1 MAKPSRI
8 QRPTTS
14 APAAPPSPT
23 PPDTPKTSLLDA
35 APWRIA
41 LVLAALHLVLAVI
54 AFNPS
59 PYFGGDNGAYYALGR
74 ALAERHAYLSLW
86 EPGAPPHT
94 QYPPVFPAMIA
105 VLWMLGFQGFMT
117 MKVLVLVCSVIAVG
131 LTYLWLRRT
140 TTPGIALGATALLA
154 VMPGVLELSHIEL
167 SDIPA
172 WVFTM
177 LALWA
182 STHMAGT
189 AERERLGGDDRR
201 HGLWLGLFV
210 AGVVLGNFTRSAGLP
225 LVVAAFAWL
234 ALRRRWRD
242 LGVLAGVFIPCFFL
256 WWLWGKMNGGAGYV
270 GYLWFV
276 DPYRPQMGTVGV
288 MEMLGR
294 VWLNIKRY
302 TGIHLPVLLTWV
314 ADPMPLLG
322 GSVFLLAII
331 GWARRLRRPGL
342 AEVWLIPYLGLLLVW
357 PSTWSGERFLLPLL
371 PALFCWGAEAAR
383 DVGGRLGGTRA
394 ARWVPLAA
402 GVVLLLMAARGIRA
416 VGTAGRACS
425 RMYTEGDAF
434 PCMAPEYHDLLAIA
448 AQARGRLPEGSA
460 VISRKATLFYA
471 ISGYPGDT
479 YPLSANPDTFLA
491 FAARKGARYVVYD
504 QIRDLAPLY
513 LHPVLLARR
522 DDFCVI
528 NGFVLPSAALLRIE
542 VGGPRRA
549 GVAENSFRGCPVVPP
564 TPAPP

>member
-1 MAKPSRI
+1 MANPSRSP
-8 QRPTTS
+8 RKKS
-14 APAAPPSPT
+14 RASAAPP
-23 PPDTPKTSLLDA
+23 PPPPRAAPRTSLLEA

-41 LVLAALHLVLAVI
+41 LAVAGLYLVLAIV

-105 VLWMLGFQGFMT
+105 VLWVLGFQGFT
-117 MKVLVLVCSVIAVG
+117 AMKVLVMVCSVIAVG
-131 LTYLWLRRT
+131 LSYLWLRRT
-140 TTPGIALGATALLA
+140 TTPGIALGAAVLLA
-154 VMPGVLELSHIEL
+154 LMPGVIELSHIEL
-167 SDIPA
+167 SDMPA
-172 WVFTM
+172 WAFTM

-182 STHMAGT
+182 STHLAGSP
-189 AERERLGGDDRR
+189 ERERLGDERR

-242 LGVLAGVFIPCFFL
+242 LAVLAAVFLPCFFL
-256 WWLWGKMNGGAGYV
+256 WWLWGKLNGGAGYL
-270 GYLWFV
+270 GYLWLI
-276 DPYRPQMGTVGV
+276 DPYRPQMGSVGV
-288 MEMLGR
+288 MEMLAR
-294 VWLNIKRY
+294 FWMNIKRY
-302 TGIHLPVLLTWV
+302 GGIHIPVLITWF
-314 ADPMPLLG
+314 PSPKPLLG
-322 GSVFLLAII
+322 GALFLAAIA
-331 GWARRLRRPGL
+331 GWARRVRRPGL
-342 AEVWLIPYLGLLLVW
+342 AEVWVVPYLGLLLLW
-357 PSTWSGERFLLPLL
+357 PATWSGERFLLPLL
-371 PALFCWGAEAAR
+371 AALFCWSAEALR
-383 DVGGRLGGTRA
+383 DGGRKLGGARA

-402 GVVLLLMAARGIRA
+402 GAVVLLLAARGIRL
-416 VGTAGRACS
+416 VGISGRGCS
-425 RMYTEGDAF
+425 RLVAEGDPF
-434 PCMAPEYHDLLAIA
+434 PCMAPEYHDLLTVA
-448 AQARGRLPEGSA
+448 AMARGQLPEGSA

-491 FAARKGARYVVYD
+491 FAQRKGARYVVYD
-504 QIRDLAPLY
+504 QIRDLAPIY

-522 DDFCVI
+522 DDFCVV
-528 NGFVLPSAALLRIE
+528 NGFTLPTAALLRIE

-549 GVAENSFRGCPVVPP
+549 GVAENSFRGCQIVPNTE
-564 TPAPP
+564 TPP